1 MLARHALKYN
11 LSSREDEAGAIRKPP
26 GKTLRP
32 DAETGRPAARGRPPA
47 RLSAGLEGHAVF
59 PRLAPLAAAS
69 STEVTPP
76 PLAVI
81 VLNRAA
87 FGPRPGDIEAFN
99 ALGATDDAHLTTW
112 VDRQLDPDSIDDS
125 ALEARLNIPAYQTL
139 DRAAP
144 VTD

>member
-1 MLARHALKYN
+1 MRFESHQEKLYARM
-11 LSSREDEAGAIRKPP
+11 RKQGVRLPEVARP
-26 GKTLRP
+26 QGFQPAWKVTLYS
-32 DAETGRPAARGRPPA
+32 PASP
-47 RLSAGLEGHAVF
+47 
-59 PRLAPLAAAS
+59 PLAAAS
-69 STEVTPP
+69 STAVTPP

-99 ALGATDDAHLTTW
+99 ALGATDDARLTTW